1 MIRYFVSHPTIAN
14 LLMLIFLA
22 LGLLTLP
29 GLRRETLPDFA
40 AQEVEVSV
48 LYPGAS
54 AAEIENAIC
63 LRIEDAVDAVSF
75 IEEVRSSA
83 REGIGTVVIKMQ
95 ENADFPRFFSDIKT
109 EVEAIDDFP
118 EEAEKAVIRQLGRT
132 DLVIALAVSGDMSPP
147 HLKIYC
153 EQLKSELRQLEE
165 ISQVEVLGFSEHE
178 IRIEIPNE
186 VLRQYG
192 ISMAD
197 IAATIAQQ
205 SVDLPLGTIE
215 TRYQDILLR
224 FADERHSPQEFADL
238 VVVAAGSGAEI
249 RLGDIA
255 RISDRFTK
263 DEQKALM
270 GKFEYRAGQIYFNG
284 HRAGLLR
291 LTKTKTEDA
300 LTMVQAARKFVA
312 EKRRTAPPGV
322 EFVFTQDIS
331 SVVKDRLQL
340 LLNNGRQGLVLVFL
354 TMWLFF
360 SLRFS
365 FWVAMGLPVSFLGA
379 LFCFSYIGYTLNMI
393 TMVGLLLALGLLM
406 DDAIVISENIASHL
420 AKGKAPLEATID
432 GLSEVS
438 AGVLA
443 SFLTTVCVFGPLAFI
458 EGNMGKVLR
467 VMPVVLILV
476 LSVSLIEAFLI
487 LPHHLAH
494 SLQAGDSSQPGRI
507 RQRINALIEWLRE
520 RVLGVVVDAATRC
533 SYLVCGLIVML
544 FLIALAFIP
553 GGLVK
558 FQPFPDIDGDVVL
571 VRVLLP
577 QGTPLTRTE
586 AVVAQL
592 LEALKQVDQRF
603 SPQPGGK
610 KLIQT
615 VNIQYGQNQD
625 AQEEGPHLVSIY
637 VDLLKAEKRRA
648 RIDDILAV
656 WRAKTGVVQD
666 AIHLKFTQ
674 PVIGPAGLAIDL
686 RISGS
691 DLVQLKRASLDMQQW
706 LANFIGVQDLS
717 DDLRPG
723 KPEVQIR
730 LQSGAM
736 TLGITARTVAAQLRA
751 AFYGKKAA
759 EVQVGSESYE
769 INIRLPLA
777 DRDSLSRLEY
787 FHITMASGQLVPL
800 TAVATLEHQRGYA
813 RIARINGRRTITI
826 QGDVDTRKA
835 NAAEIIAKLRRDYLP
850 EFRRKFPGLQ
860 LSLEGQSKESSK
872 TGFSLLR
879 GFIIG
884 VLGIFVLLSFQFKS
898 YSEPA
903 IVMVAIPFALI
914 GVIFGHWLLGITL
927 CMPSILG
934 FVSLAGVVVNDS
946 ILLVEFIKL
955 RRREGQAAAQAA
967 ANASRERF
975 RAVALTSLTTI
986 AGLIPL
992 LLEKSLQAQILIPLA
1007 VSIVFGLM
1015 ASTVLVLLVVPCL
1028 YKIFDDLGW
1037 TASIDMRS
1045 DAAREQKGKP
1055 NG

>member
-14 LLMLIFLA
+14 LLMVIFLA
-22 LGLLTLP
+22 LGLLALP

-40 AQEVEVSV
+40 PQEVEVRV
-48 LYPGAS
+48 VYPGAA
-54 AAEIENAIC
+54 AAEVENAIC

-75 IEEVRSSA
+75 IDEVRSSA

-95 ENADFPRFFSDIKT
+95 EGGDFQRFFNDIKT
-109 EVEAIDDFP
+109 EVEAIDDLP
-118 EEAEKAVIRQLGRT
+118 EEAEKVIIRQLGIT
-132 DLVIALAVSGDMSPP
+132 DLVIALAVTGDMSPP

-153 EQLKSELRQLEE
+153 EQLKFELQQLEQ

-186 VLRQYG
+186 VLLQYG

-197 IAATIAQQ
+197 IATTITNQ

-215 TRYQDILLR
+215 TRQSDILLR
-224 FADERHSPQEFADL
+224 FADERRLPEEFASL
-238 VVVAAGSGAEI
+238 IVVGAGAEI

-255 RISDRFTK
+255 IITDRFTK
-263 DEQKALM
+263 DEKKAMM
-270 GKFEYRAGQIYFNG
+270 GQFQYRDGKIYFNG
-284 HRAGLLR
+284 RRAALLR
-291 LTKTKTEDA
+291 ITKTKSEDA
-300 LTMVQAARKFVA
+300 LTVVKAAREFVA
-312 EKRRTAPPGV
+312 AKRQTAPPGV
-322 EFVFTQDIS
+322 EFAFTQDIS

-340 LLNNGRQGLVLVFL
+340 LLTNGLQGLVLVFL

-406 DDAIVISENIASHL
+406 DDAIVISENIATHL
-420 AKGKAPLEATID
+420 AKGKAPLAATVD
-432 GLSEVS
+432 GLGEVS
-438 AGVLA
+438 AGVIS

-494 SLQAGDSSQPGRI
+494 SLQASDRSQPGAI
-507 RQRINALIEWLRE
+507 RRRINAMIEWLRE
-520 RVLGVVVDAATRC
+520 RVLGAMVDWAMQW
-533 SYLVCGLIVML
+533 SYLVCGLVVMV
-544 FLIALAFIP
+544 FMVALAFIP

-577 QGTPLTRTE
+577 QGTPLARTE
-586 AVVAQL
+586 AVVTQL
-592 LEALKQVDQRF
+592 VDALKEVDQGF
-603 SPQPGGK
+603 SRQPGGK

-615 VNIQYGQNQD
+615 INIQYGENQD

-637 VDLLKAEKRRA
+637 VDLLKAEKRRG
-648 RIDDILAV
+648 RIDDILAM

-674 PVIGPAGLAIDL
+674 PVIGPAGLAIDM
-686 RISGS
+686 RIFGQ
-691 DLVQLKRASLDMQQW
+691 DLAELKRASLDIQQW
-706 LANFIGVQDLS
+706 LAGFVGVEDLS

-730 LQSGAM
+730 LQAGAM

-759 EVQVGSESYE
+759 EVQVGPESYE

-777 DRDSLSRLEY
+777 DRNSLSQLEY
-787 FHITMASGQLVPL
+787 FRITTASGQLVPL
-800 TAVATLEHQRGYA
+800 TAVATLNHQRGYA
-813 RIARINGRRTITI
+813 RIARINGKRTITI
-826 QGDVDTRKA
+826 QGDVDNRKA

-850 EFRRKFPGLQ
+850 KFRQKFPALQ

-879 GFIIG
+879 GFLIG
-884 VLGIFVLLSFQFKS
+884 VLGVFVLLSFQFKS

-914 GVIFGHWLLGITL
+914 GVIFGHWLMGATL

-955 RRREGQAAAQAA
+955 RSREGQSASQAA

-992 LLEKSLQAQILIPLA
+992 LLEKSLQAQILIPLTI
-1007 VSIVFGLM
+1007 SIVFGLM
-1015 ASTVLVLLVVPCL
+1015 ASTMMVLLVIPCL

-1037 TASIDMRS
+1037 TS
-1045 DAAREQKGKP
+1045 QHC
-1055 NG
+1055 